1 MQFLHL
7 QPVIPKINYSFQ
19 NLNIMQQLIEC
30 VPNFSEGRD
39 MAIIKQITDQIESVE
54 SVKLLDVDP
63 GAATN
68 RTVVTMVG
76 TPEAVIEAAF
86 LAVKKASEIIDM
98 RKHKGE
104 HPRFGATDVCP
115 LIPISG
121 ITMEETVEFARK
133 LAKRIGEELGISVY
147 CYENAAQLPERKNLA
162 NCRAGEYEG
171 LPEKLANPLWKPDF
185 GPADFNARSGATAVG
200 ARDFLVAY
208 NINLNTTSTRRAN
221 AIAFDIREKGRPK
234 REGNLITGKILKDE
248 KGNPVYIP
256 GSLKECKA
264 IGWFIEEY
272 GIAQISINLTNISVT
287 PVHVAFEEA
296 CVKAQERGIRV
307 TGSELVGLIPLKAMI
322 DAGKY
327 FLQKQNRSLGVAEE
341 EIIKIAIKS
350 LGLDD
355 LKPFRPEEKIIE
367 YILRDKNEK
376 KLVDMSCKGFAN
388 ETASESPAPGGGSI
402 SAYVGALGVS
412 LATMVANLS
421 SHKAGWDDRWE
432 EFSKW
437 AEKGQ
442 QLKDE
447 MIFLVDEDTRA
458 FNRIMDAFGLPKGNE
473 AEKLVR
479 KHAIQEA
486 TRYATE
492 IPFKVMEKAQQ
503 SMEVIKA
510 MAENGN
516 PNSVSD
522 AGVGALCARTAVMG
536 AFLNVKINAAGL
548 EDKVFAAKIIE
559 QGAAIENSAIEMESS
574 ILKIVNEKIGL

>member
-1 MQFLHL
+1 MQ
-7 QPVIPKINYSFQ
+7 K
-19 NLNIMQQLIEC
+19 LIEC

-39 MAIIKQITDQIESVE
+39 MTVIKQITDQIETVKG
-54 SVKLLDVDP
+54 VKLLDVDP

-68 RTVVTMVG
+68 RTVVTFVG
-76 TPEAVIEAAF
+76 APDEVLEAAF
-86 LAVKKASEIIDM
+86 RAVKKASEIIDM

-115 LIPISG
+115 FVPIAG
-121 ITMEETVEFARK
+121 ITMEETVEYARK
-133 LAKRIGEELGISVY
+133 LAERIGSELGISVY
-147 CYENAAQLPERKNLA
+147 CYENAAQVPERKNLA
-162 NCRAGEYEG
+162 NCRKGEYEG
-171 LPEKLANPLWKPDF
+171 LPEKLGNPKWKPDF
-185 GPADFNARSGATAVG
+185 GPATFNAKSGATAVG

-221 AIAFDIREKGRPK
+221 SVAFDIREKGRVK
-234 REGNLITGKILKDE
+234 REGNPITGKIVKDE
-248 KGNPVYIP
+248 QGNPVYIP

-287 PVHVAFEEA
+287 PVHLAFEEA
-296 CVKAQERGIRV
+296 RKKANERGLRV

-327 FLQKQNRSLGVAEE
+327 FLRQQNRSTGIAEE

-355 LKPFRPEEKIIE
+355 LKPFKPEEKIIE
-367 YILRDKNEK
+367 YILRDKTGK
-376 KLVDMSCKGFAN
+376 KLIDMSCKSFAN

-421 SHKAGWDDRWE
+421 SHKPGWDDRCP
-432 EFSKW
+432 EFSEW

-447 MIFLVDEDTRA
+447 LLHLVDEDTRA
-458 FNRIMDAFGLPKGNE
+458 FNRIMDAFGMSKGNDQEKE
-473 AEKLVR
+473 AR
-479 KHAIQEA
+479 KKAIQEA

-492 IPFKVMEKAQQ
+492 IPFTVMEKSFE

-510 MAENGN
+510 MADTGN

-536 AFLNVKINAAGL
+536 AYLNVKINAAGL
-548 EDKVFAAKIIE
+548 DDKHFVNKILAKGAEIED
-559 QGAAIENSAIEMESS
+559 SAIRLEKE
-574 ILKIVNEKIGL
+574 ILEIVNQKIGI